1 MLGMKRRSG
10 FQIMA
15 RLIVELKPLAPVML
29 ITIGMGVLGFLVAI
43 AIATFGAVALGVL
56 IGEITSITFKS
67 AVIVMIVC
75 AILRG
80 LFRYCE
86 QLSGHY
92 IAFKILVILRDKIFT
107 ALRKLAPA
115 KLEGK
120 EKGNLISLITSD
132 IELLEVFYAHTIAP
146 ITIAIITNTIISIIL
161 FKINPWFG
169 ILGAL
174 FFLIVGFVIP
184 YLSSKMAKEA
194 GVEYRN
200 KFGESNS
207 YILDSLRGLK
217 EILLFNGGQRRLNII
232 NEKSR
237 DLNMSLS
244 KIKNHEGVIRGLT
257 DLTIMLAILT
267 FVGIGFGLLISDR
280 TSFIEIV
287 IAVVIIASSFGPVVA
302 LSNLSNNLIHTFACA
317 ERLFAL
323 LDEEPTIEE
332 VSGDKNIDGS
342 YIQFKDVD
350 FSYKGRQE
358 KILDNVSI
366 NINKGDKIALIGES
380 GIGKSTFIKLIMR
393 FWDVNSG
400 RIDIDG
406 DNIKGIP
413 TKSLRASQTLVSQE
427 TYLFNESLED
437 NIKIGNLNA
446 SREDVI
452 RAAKKASIHDFIEK
466 LPNGYDT
473 KAGELGGMLS
483 SGEKQRIGLARAFIS
498 NGNVLILDEPTSN
511 LDTLNESEILKS
523 IKENCEDKTIILISH
538 RKSTTSV
545 CNKVY
550 KLENKKLVLN

>member
-1 MLGMKRRSG
+1 MKRRSG

-29 ITIGMGVLGFLVAI
+29 ITIGMGVLGFLAAI
-43 AIATFGAVALGVL
+43 AIATFGAVALGTL
-56 IGEITSITFKS
+56 IGEVTQFTFKG
-67 AVIVMIVC
+67 AVIVMILC
-75 AILRG
+75 AVLRG
-80 LFRYCE
+80 LLRYCE

-107 ALRKLAPA
+107 ALRRLAPA

-146 ITIAIITNTIISIIL
+146 IAIAIITNTIISIVL

-169 ILGAL
+169 LVGAI

-200 KFGESNS
+200 DFGDSNS

-217 EILLFNGGQRRLNII
+217 EILLFNGGQRRLDNI

-237 DLNMSLS
+237 KLNKSLS
-244 KIKNHEGVIRGLT
+244 KIKDHEGIIRGVT

-267 FVGIGFGLLISDR
+267 SVGTGFGLLISDNI
-280 TSFIEIV
+280 SFIEIV
-287 IAVVIIASSFGPVVA
+287 IAVVIVASSFGPVVA
-302 LSNLSNNLIHTFACA
+302 LSNLSNNLLHTFACA

-323 LDEEPTIEE
+323 LDEEPNVEE
-332 VSGDKNIDGS
+332 VIGYKKIESNSIK
-342 YIQFKDVD
+342 FKDVD
-350 FSYKGRQE
+350 FAYPGREE
-358 KILDNVSI
+358 KILDNISVD
-366 NINKGDKIALIGES
+366 INKGDKIALIGES

-406 DNIKGIP
+406 KNIKEIP

-427 TYLFNESLED
+427 TYLFNESIED
-437 NIKIGNLNA
+437 NIKIGNMNA
-446 SREDVI
+446 SREEVI
-452 RAAKKASIHDFIEK
+452 EAAKKASIHDFIEK

-498 NGNVLILDEPTSN
+498 SGDVLILDEPTSN

-523 IKENCEDKTIILISH
+523 IKENCEEKTIILISH

-550 KLENKKLVLN
+550 KLENKKLLLN